1 MIRYEDGMWLKEEI
15 GLGEYW
21 EEGDSRA
28 NILEQNVLVHQ
39 EDSRAVCVIG
49 IVAKFLFMFHLWFLK
64 QSHIPKAVFEL
75 LM

>member
-1 MIRYEDGMWLKEEI
+1 MKVECGSRKEL

-28 NILEQNVLVHQ
+28 EFLKQNVLVHQ
-39 EDSRAVCVIG
+39 EDSKAVCVIG

-75 LM
+75 PM

>member
-1 MIRYEDGMWLKEEI
+1 MKVECGSRKEL

-28 NILEQNVLVHQ
+28 EVLEQNILVCQ

-49 IVAKFLFMFHLWFLK
+49 IVAKFLFMLHLWFLK
-64 QSHIPKAVFEL
+64 QSHILEVVFEL
-75 LM
+75 PM

>member
-1 MIRYEDGMWLKEEI
+1 MKVECGSRKEL

-28 NILEQNVLVHQ
+28 EVLKQNVLVHQ
-39 EDSRAVCVIG
+39 EDSKAVCVIG
-49 IVAKFLFMFHLWFLK
+49 IVAKFLFMFYLWFLK

-75 LM
+75 PM